1 MRTPETPI
9 GVCGVG
15 SRDPRYSSRM
25 KRKVSFLLFAI
36 TCLYS
41 MTTLAQDKAASDR
54 LRLAHAQYYTP
65 TASGLKS
72 FRCEATIDWKAL
84 LARFSGAE
92 IPEDNPMLKYL
103 QTVHLSVVDQLK
115 GKGSMEWS
123 DTSAPPDGKEE
134 DMKQMRVGL
143 QTMIDG
149 FFQSWN
155 AYMNGSM
162 VPLPD
167 KTVDV
172 TTEGVRTHLH
182 GESADMKFDEDYD
195 ENMLLTQVVVDTP
208 EVKVVAVPTYVKTD
222 DGLVVATVRSQL
234 NQPPSAP
241 PVEVT
246 FRVEYAKVDSF
257 QIPSHV
263 IYDVKNIGV
272 VEVGFSACQVSVAD
286 SAQKPTTDEP
296 TTVHASSSPAG
307 AAFAPLD
314 RWKAAVLTGDRAA
327 IKAFYVSD
335 PRAFAQTPQGKI
347 ADAAAEESDFWSRLA
362 PSGLTEIVA
371 KILEQ
376 NSPQSGVTSLVL
388 RIELKFQSKGESHR
402 SVVEAGQVWAG
413 QDDDWHIVVTQRSD
427 AEPLPAMRLPEP
439 KIPNTH
445 LYPEAEEAHKDL
457 DAALAAAQ
465 MDHKR
470 VLVIFGANWCYDCH
484 VLDAAMHSEPLAS
497 IVGDN
502 YHVVHINIEEGKSNS
517 DLADRFQVPLDK
529 GVPSLAVIDGS
540 GQLIT
545 SQKKGE
551 FESAAKIG
559 IEDISAFLN
568 HWKPPSTLSPV
579 PKS

>member
-1 MRTPETPI
+1 MN
-9 GVCGVG
+9 
-15 SRDPRYSSRM
+15 
-25 KRKVSFLLFAI
+25 RKVTVLLFAI
-36 TCLYS
+36 TCLGTS
-41 MTTLAQDKAASDR
+41 TFAQDKAASDR
-54 LRLAHAQYYTP
+54 LRAAHAQYYTP
-65 TASGLKS
+65 TANGLRS
-72 FRCEATIDWKAL
+72 FRCEATIDWKAML
-84 LARFSGAE
+84 TRFSGAE

-103 QTVHLSVVDQLK
+103 QTTHLSVVDQLK

-123 DTSAPPDGKEE
+123 DTGAPPEGKEE
-134 DMKQMRVGL
+134 SVKQMRDGL

-155 AYMNGSM
+155 AYMNGGM
-162 VPLPD
+162 VPFPD
-167 KTVDV
+167 KSVEA
-172 TTEGVRTHLH
+172 TTTGDGIHLH
-182 GESADMKFDEDYD
+182 GTSNNATFDEDFD
-195 ENMLLTQVVVDTP
+195 KNMLLTHVTVDTP
-208 EVKVVAVPTYVKTD
+208 EMKVVAVPTYVRTD
-222 DGLVVATVRSQL
+222 DGLVVSAVASQV

-241 PVEVT
+241 PTEIT
-246 FRVEYAKVDSF
+246 IRVEYAKVDSF

-263 IYDVKNIGV
+263 VYDIKNVGV
-272 VEVGFSACQVSVAD
+272 IEVGFSACQVSVAD
-286 SAQKPTTDEP
+286 SAQKPTAEES
-296 TTVHASSSPAG
+296 TTVQASSSPAG

-347 ADAAAEESDFWSRLA
+347 ADAAGEESDFWSRLS
-362 PSGLTEIVA
+362 PTGLAEIVP

-376 NSPQSGVTSLVL
+376 NSPQPGVTSLVL
-388 RIELKFQSKGESHR
+388 RIELKFQSKGESHQ
-402 SVVEAGQVWAG
+402 SVISIAQVWVG

-427 AEPLPAMRLPEP
+427 AEPLPKMRLPEP

-445 LYPEAEEAHKDL
+445 LYPEAGEAHKDFE
-457 DAALAAAQ
+457 AALAAAQ
-465 MDHKR
+465 VDHKR

-484 VLDAAMHSEPLAS
+484 VLDTAMHSEPLAS
-497 IVGDN
+497 IVGKN

-529 GVPSLAVIDGS
+529 GVPSLAVVDGS

-545 SQKKGE
+545 SQQQGE

-568 HWKPPSTLSPV
+568 HWKPPSAPNPV